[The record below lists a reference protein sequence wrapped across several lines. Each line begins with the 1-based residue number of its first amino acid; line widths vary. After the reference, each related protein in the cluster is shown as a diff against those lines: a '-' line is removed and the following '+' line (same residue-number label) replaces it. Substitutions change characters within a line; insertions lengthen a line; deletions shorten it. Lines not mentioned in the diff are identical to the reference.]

1 LEKILEGDLARFE
14 VPDLLTFLNMGRR
27 TVVLVMARSTQ
38 ETKIFFREGQPIFS
52 ASSRDELRVLR
63 LLERQGRAD
72 ARKLKE
78 LAPRLQFP
86 AGDEGIGAAL
96 VEEKLLREDE
106 LAPFLKVQVSEVIF
120 DTFEWGEGFFTFF
133 DGIPPPATA
142 VTIEIDLQNLM
153 MEGVRRI
160 DERGR
165 LDELFPDRAL
175 VVEAIA
181 NPERVKNSVTL
192 TGEEWR
198 VFFLVDG
205 RRSVDEIVSLA
216 GESDPATTLQVL
228 HNLIAANL
236 VSLVAPTVAP
246 APADRAVATAL
257 PGPRERKKEAKPPA
271 RQAAP
276 APPAKRARATPRR
289 PTRKIEEQEP
299 EEGGLE
305 PVSVEYSTGPVA
317 RQASQDTRQIVD
329 PRAAPYLD
337 NARKMSVARLVMKNA
352 QGTDRSFPLTRDSS
366 TLGRHRNND
375 IVITDPKVSSFHCR
389 IDRTPEGHLLVDL
402 GSRNGSFVNGKRVPR
417 HTLATGDELRVG
429 TARLLYQVDFE
440 TPAP

>member
-1 LEKILEGDLARFE
+1 LEKILEGDVARFE

-27 TVVLVMARSTQ
+27 TGVLVMERATQ
-38 ETKIFFREGQPIFS
+38 ETKIFFRDGQPIFS
-52 ASSRDELRVLR
+52 TSSRDELRLLS

-72 ARKLKE
+72 AKQ
-78 LAPRLQFP
+78 LAALGPRLQFP
-86 AGDEGIGAAL
+86 AGAEAIGTAL
-96 VEEKLLREDE
+96 VAEKLVSTDE
-106 LAPFLKVQVSEVIF
+106 LATFLKVQVSEVIF
-120 DTFEWGEGFFTFF
+120 DTFEWGEGVFTFF

-165 LDELFPDRAL
+165 LEELFPDREL
-175 VVEAIA
+175 VVEAVA

-216 GESDPATTLQVL
+216 GEADEAATLQVL

-236 VSLVAPTVAP
+236 VSLVAPAP
-246 APADRAVATAL
+246 APAPDPAVATAL
-257 PGPRERKKEAKPPA
+257 PAAKTSDTDPGRKKTPA
-271 RQAAP
+271 RPAP
-276 APPAKRARATPRR
+276 APPARRARAAPRS
-289 PTRKIEEQEP
+289 PTARASRVA
-299 EEGGLE
+299 EEGGSG
-305 PVSVEYSTGPVA
+305 PVSVEYNTGPLA
-317 RQASQDTRQIVD
+317 RQTSHDTRQIVD

-337 NARKMSVARLVMKNA
+337 NARRMSVARLVLKTT
-352 QGTDRSFPLTRDSS
+352 GKEDRSFPMSRDSS

-375 IVITDPKVSSFHCR
+375 IVITDPKVSSFHAR
-389 IDRTPEGHLLVDL
+389 IDRTTEGHVLVDL
-402 GSRNGSFVNGKRVPR
+402 GSRNGSFVNGRRVSNQA
-417 HTLATGDELRVG
+417 LANGDELRVG
-429 TARLLYQVDFE
+429 TAKLNYQIDFT
-440 TPAP
+440 TPA

>member
-27 TVVLVMARSTQ
+27 TGVLVMERSTQ
-38 ETKIFFREGQPIFS
+38 ETKIFFRDGQPIFS
-52 ASSRDELRVLR
+52 TSSRDELRVLR
-63 LLERQGRAD
+63 LLERQGRAN
-72 ARKLKE
+72 AKQLKA

-86 AGDEGIGAAL
+86 AGDEAIGAAL
-96 VEEKLLREDE
+96 VSEQLVREDE
-106 LAPFLKVQVSEVIF
+106 LATFLKVQVSEVIF
-120 DTFEWGEGFFTFF
+120 DTFEWGEGVFTFF

-142 VTIEIDLQNLM
+142 VTLEINLQNLV

-165 LDELFPDRAL
+165 LEELFPDRQL
-175 VVEAIA
+175 IVEAVA

-205 RRSVDEIVSLA
+205 RRSVDEILSLA
-216 GESDPATTLQVL
+216 GDADETATLLVL

-236 VSLVAPTVAP
+236 VSLVAPTALP
-246 APADRAVATAL
+246 APVADPAVATAL
-257 PGPRERKKEAKPPA
+257 PDARTGDTDPGRKKAAGK
-271 RQAAP
+271 AAP
-276 APPAKRARATPRR
+276 APPVKRARSTPRQ
-289 PTRKIEEQEP
+289 PTRKMKDTG
-299 EEGGLE
+299 EGAG
-305 PVSVEYSTGPVA
+305 PVSIEYNTGPLA
-317 RQASQDTRQIVD
+317 RQTSQDTRQIVD

-337 NARKMSVARLVMKNA
+337 NARQMSVARLVLKTEG
-352 QGTDRSFPLTRDSS
+352 QEDRSFPLSRDSS

-375 IVITDPKVSSFHCR
+375 IVISDPKVSSFHAR
-389 IDRTPEGHLLVDL
+389 IDRTTEGYLLVDL
-402 GSRNGSFVNGKRVPR
+402 GSRNGSFVNGRRVTR
-417 HTLATGDELRVG
+417 HDLASGDEVRVG
-429 TARLLYQVDFE
+429 TARLNYQVDFT